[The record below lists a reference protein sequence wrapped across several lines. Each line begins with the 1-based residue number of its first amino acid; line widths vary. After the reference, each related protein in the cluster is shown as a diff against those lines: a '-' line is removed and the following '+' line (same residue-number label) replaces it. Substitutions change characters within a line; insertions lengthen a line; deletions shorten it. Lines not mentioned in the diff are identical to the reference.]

1 MSAVYDEIKKI
12 APYDV
17 INILLLGESG
27 TGKEVLSEY
36 IHHLSPRK
44 MNRLVKF
51 NCSALPETLIESELF
66 GHNQGAFSGATK
78 NHEGIFK
85 YADNGTLFLDEI
97 GDLSAPAQAKIL
109 RVVSDGYFKRIG
121 SNAEE
126 RSNFRLIC
134 ATNRN
139 LRTEFRMDLY
149 YRIADEV
156 ITIIPLRE
164 RKEDLIDLCN
174 FLLKGLIAIKQVK
187 GLSRDAQGKLL
198 GYDYPGNVR
207 ELIAILKKAL
217 VFTPANQE
225 IPEDAIHLNIEQKF
239 KKVKIIPDTGL
250 NLNEIERKSII
261 KALESDGCNYNQKL
275 AAELLNITPR
285 ALGYKIKQHGITH
298 ETWRKNK

>member
-1 MSAVYDEIKKI
+1 
-12 APYDV
+12 
-17 INILLLGESG
+17 
-27 TGKEVLSEY
+27 
-36 IHHLSPRK
+36 
-44 MNRLVKF
+44 
-51 NCSALPETLIESELF
+51 LPETLIESELF

-78 NHEGIFK
+78 SQEGIFK

-134 ATNRN
+134 ATNRD
-139 LRTEFRMDLY
+139 LHAEFRMDLY
-149 YRIADEV
+149 YRVAEEV
-156 ITIIPLRE
+156 ITIPPLRE

-187 GLSRDAQGKLL
+187 GFSHDAQGKLL

-225 IPEDAIHLNIEQKF
+225 IPADAIHLNIEQKF

-250 NLNEIERKSII
+250 NLNEIERKAII
-261 KALESDGCNYNQKL
+261 KALENEGVNYNQKL
-275 AAELLNITPR
+275 AAGLLNITPR

-298 ETWRKNK
+298 ETWRKNKQENVCQRLY